1 MHGPTYMANPLACSV
16 ALENINLLL
25 SYDWKKN
32 IKAIEKSLV
41 KGLKDIS
48 LNREVKDYRVI
59 GAVGILEM
67 KSKVNVSSLQKKFVK
82 NGIWLRPYSNLIYV
96 MPPYTISQK
105 DLNFLLQKIK
115 VVINLEYKNL

>member
-1 MHGPTYMANPLACSV
+1 MFLRQLATH
-16 ALENINLLL
+16 
-25 SYDWKKN
+25 
-32 IKAIEKSLV
+32 KAIEKSLV

>member
-1 MHGPTYMANPLACSV
+1 MIG
-16 ALENINLLL
+16 
-25 SYDWKKN
+25 KKN

-41 KGLKDIS
+41 EGLKDIS

-105 DLNFLLQKIK
+105 DLNFLLKKIK